1 MRMVRFAVAGSLAAA
16 LIQGESSFDKLMK
29 EALAARESNRIDESI
44 RLYERLLKQRPQ
56 TAEAWWY
63 LGLNYYD
70 LDRHPECERAF
81 AELVKHD
88 KTNGPGWALRA
99 LCEFQNG
106 KFEDAFQHIVRGKAL
121 GIPERTEI
129 ERVAHYHYLQLANKT
144 GRFELGASL
153 LTEAA
158 RSQPDLPALVEMAG
172 LNALR
177 LPLLPPEI
185 PPEKTE
191 PVLLAGR
198 AAVLAWQRRAPEAK
212 MEARRLLEKYP
223 QLPNV
228 RYLMGYLSLL
238 ENEEESIE
246 WFRKEIEVSP
256 DHVQARL
263 QIAYEYLKRGEAE
276 KGLPYAD
283 EAVKL
288 APDDFT
294 THNIRGRL
302 LLDLGHLDESIVAL
316 ETAVRLMPA
325 SPETHYS
332 LASAYAR
339 AGRKS
344 EAARHRQIFTE
355 LERARKQ

>member
-1 MRMVRFAVAGSLAAA
+1 MVRIAAAGWLAAA

-29 EALAARESNRIDESI
+29 QALAARESNRLEESI
-44 RLYERLLKQRPQ
+44 RLYERLVKQRPQ

-70 LDRHPECERAF
+70 LDRYPECERAF

-88 KTNGPGWALRA
+88 KTNGPAWALRA

-121 GIPERTEI
+121 GIPQRTEI

-153 LTEAA
+153 LTDVA

-177 LPLLPPEI
+177 IPLLPPEI
-185 PPEKTE
+185 PAETRE

-212 MEARRLLEKYP
+212 KQARQLLEKYP

-228 RYLMGYLSLL
+228 RYLMGYLALL

-246 WFRKEIEVSP
+246 WFQKEIQISP

-263 QIAYEYLKRGEAE
+263 QIAYEYLKRGEAG
-276 KGLPYAD
+276 KGLPYA
-283 EAVKL
+283 EQAARL
-288 APDDFT
+288 APQDFT
-294 THNIRGRL
+294 AHNIRGRL
-302 LLDLGHLDESIVAL
+302 LLDLGRLDESIAAL
-316 ETAVRLMPA
+316 ETAVKLMPA

-339 AGRKS
+339 AGRKL
-344 EAARHRQIFTE
+344 EAARHREIFTE
-355 LERARKQ
+355 LEKARKQ